1 MSWWMRLLRKA
12 RAEKQLDSELRFHVE
27 QQIADYIAAGMAPG
41 EARRR
46 ARMEFGGMDQVKE
59 EVHEA
64 ERGHFLATLLQDI
77 RYSARVLRKD
87 ASFTA
92 IAVLTL
98 ALGIGANTAI
108 FSLVDAIVL
117 RPLPIERP
125 GQVVFLI
132 SSWKGGAH
140 RTAFSYPDSRDI
152 QQETANIF
160 SGVTASQPYQM
171 DGLSERG
178 KSQPMWTSYVTGNF
192 FEVMGVRPALGRF
205 ILPSEG
211 RAEGAD
217 PVLVISYAYWKS
229 RFNGDPNIVGE
240 KVTVNGH
247 PMTIVGVA
255 PEGFHGLTAVI
266 DTQGYMPLG
275 MAVTMNDA
283 SADFFTNRRD
293 GGLAV
298 VARLRRGVS
307 LERAQSALQ
316 VAAQRQV
323 RQHPDLAGLLSYRA
337 LDLGPAG
344 LAINPGHPETLTLVS
359 ALFLALA
366 GSVLLLAC
374 MNIANLLL
382 VRSDSRQREMA
393 VRTALGATRARLI
406 RHLLTESILVAL
418 LGGAAGVVLGLAASG
433 AITSIP
439 LHSPLPIVFD
449 FRFDWRVFSYAFA
462 AALLTGVL
470 VGITPALRAAR
481 CNVSEVLH
489 EGGRT
494 ATPGRNRV
502 RSALVAAQVG
512 GSLMLLIVA
521 GLFVR
526 SLKYVEHMDLGFDP
540 NGVLNATL
548 DPHEAGY
555 DAVRKQAFLHN
566 VLQQAR
572 HLPGAESASLAA
584 SVPMGYYNDATAIV
598 INGYQPPANAP
609 RPYAFDNAISPG
621 YFTTMRIPLLRG
633 RDFMDSDA
641 RDSLRVAIISQ
652 GMAERYWHGQDPI
665 GRRFSTFGD
674 PAHPMEIVGVVG
686 DIRPDSLEAADT
698 PFFYMPI
705 AQHDDEPVATLQI
718 RTSAPPETMAR
729 TVTGMIHSL
738 EPAIPVFDIQT
749 MTAALETLN
758 GFLIFQFAAAIAI
771 CLGLLGLVLAVVGV
785 YGVISYAASQRTH
798 EIGVRMA
805 LGAQRADVLAMIF
818 RQGLAIVLFG
828 LLAGIAAAAG
838 IAKVVANFLV
848 GVGSLDPVTYI
859 AASFLLAVIALA
871 ASYLPARRA
880 MRVDPMIALRHE

>member
-12 RAEKQLDSELRFHVE
+12 RAEKHLDSELRFHLE
-27 QQIADYIAAGMAPG
+27 QQVADYIAAGMAPE

-64 ERGHFLATLLQDI
+64 ERGHVLATLLQDV
-77 RYSARVLRKD
+77 RYSARLLRKD

-117 RPLPIERP
+117 RPLPIDRP
-125 GQVVFLI
+125 GQVAFLV
-132 SSWKGGAH
+132 SSWKGGTH
-140 RTAFSYPDSRDI
+140 RTGFSYPDFREI
-152 QQETANIF
+152 QQQTADIF
-160 SGVTASQPYQM
+160 SGLTASRPFQM
-171 DGLSERG
+171 DGVSDEG
-178 KSQPMWTSYVTGNF
+178 KSQPMWTSYVSGNF
-192 FEVMGVRPALGRF
+192 FEVMGIRPAMGRF

-211 RAEGAD
+211 SGEGAD
-217 PVLVISYAYWKS
+217 AVLVISYAYWKS
-229 RFNGDPNIVGE
+229 RFNGDPNIAGE

-255 PEGFHGLTAVI
+255 PEGFHGLTALI
-266 DTQGYMPLG
+266 DTQGYLPLG
-275 MAVTMNDA
+275 IAVTLNDA
-283 SADFFTNRRD
+283 PADFFANRRD
-293 GGLAV
+293 GSLAV
-298 VARLRRGVS
+298 VARLRRGVT
-307 LERAQSALQ
+307 LEQAQSALQ
-316 VAAQRQV
+316 VVAQRRA

-337 LDLGPAG
+337 LYLGPAG

-366 GSVLLLAC
+366 GSVLVLAC

-393 VRTALGATRARLI
+393 MRAALGATSARLI

-418 LGGAAGVVLGLAASG
+418 LGGAAGVLLGLAASG
-433 AITSIP
+433 AISSIP
-439 LHSPLPIVFD
+439 LHSPLPIVLD
-449 FRFDWRVFSYAFA
+449 FRFDWRVFSYAFV
-462 AALLTGVL
+462 AALLTGIL

-481 CNVSEVLH
+481 GNVSEVLH

-494 ATPGRNRV
+494 ATPGRHRM

-526 SLKYVEHMDLGFDP
+526 SLEHVEHMNLGFDP
-540 NGVLNATL
+540 NGVLNATV

-555 DAVRKQAFLHN
+555 DKAQTSVFLRN

-572 HLPGAESASLAA
+572 HLPGVDSASLAA
-584 SVPMGYYNDATAIV
+584 SVPMGYYEDGASLV
-598 INGYQPPANAP
+598 IDGYQPPANAP
-609 RPYAFDNAISPG
+609 RPSAFDNAVSPG
-621 YFTTMRIPLLRG
+621 YFATMRIPLLRG
-633 RDFMDSDA
+633 RDFLDSDG
-641 RDSLRVAIISQ
+641 RDSVRVAIISE
-652 GMAERYWHGQDPI
+652 GMAERYWHGQNPI
-665 GRRFSTFGD
+665 GRRFSVFGD
-674 PAHPMEIVGVVG
+674 PAHPLEIVGVVG
-686 DIRPDSLEAADT
+686 NIRPDSLEPAET
-698 PFFYMPI
+698 PFFYMPL

-718 RTSAPPETMAR
+718 RTGVPPETMAR
-729 TVTGMIHSL
+729 AVTGMVHSL
-738 EPAIPVFDIQT
+738 EPVIPVFDVQT

-758 GFLIFQFAAAIAI
+758 GFLIFQFAAAIAV

-828 LLAGIAAAAG
+828 LVAGITAAAG
-838 IAKVVANFLV
+838 MAKVVANFLI
-848 GVGSLDPVTYI
+848 GVGSLDPVTYLG
-859 AASFLLAVIALA
+859 ASLLLAIIALA